1 VALAARPRT
10 NADAART
17 ITEVLGGRY
26 AGDATVDKL
35 EILLPRR

>member
-1 VALAARPRT
+1 VAAPPRI

-26 AGDATVDKL
+26 VGDATVDQL

>member
-1 VALAARPRT
+1 VPAVRA

-26 AGDATVDKL
+26 TGDATVDEL